1 MICLLVC
8 NPYPYLV
15 IRKDNKD
22 GEADEGEDDE
32 VGKADR
38 QDGAG
43 PHVQGEEIAY
53 CNQLAKEEQ
62 ACTNHPEK
70 KKDLDGK

>member
-38 QDGAG
+38 QDDARAD
-43 PHVQGEEIAY
+43 VQGEEIAN
-53 CNQLAKEEQ
+53 CNQLAKEEKTS
-62 ACTNHPEK
+62 TNHPDK